1 MTAITAENLSY
12 RYPFCDAPSLADVSF
27 TLEKGEAL
35 LVTGASGC
43 GKSTLLR
50 TLNGLIP
57 SHFKGHLAGRLKVLE
72 LDFPAPLEVVSA
84 HVGTVLQNP
93 EEQIMATTVQE
104 EVALALEW
112 QCVPQDEI
120 RRRVGVALGSFD
132 LTRLAARSVFNLS
145 SGERQKCVLAAV
157 MASGAD
163 MVVMD
168 EPTANLSPEATEDL
182 AKLCLDLKRQG
193 VTLVIV
199 DHRLYW
205 LRGVLDKL
213 LVLKDGKTV
222 HFGRAVAPRPLTD
235 GTGCRSDPLDTLAA
249 HPDFAAWGLRSVNVS
264 RPVLPAAGR
273 AVAPRPPQSCSTAG
287 AGCPPCQPA
296 VTIRNLSFR
305 YSKKSEWIYRDFS
318 AVIPQGAITAAVGA
332 NGAGKTTL
340 ARLLCGLLKP
350 ASGEIVFDVT
360 PQSGGTRSRA
370 SEVARPPRAR
380 REQTAFVMQQMDIQ
394 LYMRTVEEELLFSA
408 PRRLDKATRRADA
421 AHWLEV
427 FGLTHLK
434 DRHPH
439 SLSGGEKQ
447 RLVVACALMK
457 RPALMILDEPTSG
470 LDGRNMRLIARELKA
485 YAAQGGAA
493 LLITHDLEL
502 LSLVADCQLEIKQRG
517 SKAQKQG
524 NTSASVVKVSEN
536 SPENAAPRQK
546 GSR

>member
-1 MTAITAENLSY
+1 MIIAENLSY
-12 RYPFCDAPSLADVSF
+12 HYPFCDVPSLANVSF
-27 TLEKGEAL
+27 TLAKGEAL

-57 SHFKGHLAGRLKVLE
+57 NHFKGKFEGRLKVLDLE
-72 LDFPAPLEVVSA
+72 FPVPLDEVST

-120 RRRVGVALGSFD
+120 RRRVGVALDAFD

-157 MASGAD
+157 LASGAD
-163 MVVMD
+163 VVVMD

-182 AKLCLDLKRQG
+182 AKLCLTLKSHG

-213 LVLKDGKTV
+213 LVLKDGKVV
-222 HFGRAVAPRPLTD
+222 HFGRAVAPQPPTD
-235 GTGCRSDPLDTLAA
+235 DTGCRSHPSDPLDALAA
-249 HPDFAAWGLRSVNVS
+249 HPDFATWGLRSVNVS
-264 RPVLPAAGR
+264 RPVLPTVG
-273 AVAPRPPQSCSTAG
+273 G
-287 AGCPPCQPA
+287 ADHHQPA

-318 AVIPQGAITAAVGA
+318 AVIPQGAITAVVGA

-350 ASGEIVFDVT
+350 TSGEITFTAPGRAVSMKRPCDDGRAVA
-360 PQSGGTRSRA
+360 PQPPFAALS
-370 SEVARPPRAR
+370 PRAR

-408 PRRLDKATRRADA
+408 PRRLDKSTRRADA
-421 AHWLEV
+421 THWLEV

-434 DRHPH
+434 NRHPH

-457 RPALMILDEPTSG
+457 RPTLMILDEPTSG
-470 LDGRNMRLIARELKA
+470 LDGNNMRIIAHELKA
-485 YAAQGGAA
+485 YAAQGGSA

-502 LSLVADCQLEIKQRG
+502 LSLVADYRLEITHVTEPG
-517 SKAQKQG
+517 G
-524 NTSASVVKVSEN
+524 DV
-536 SPENAAPRQK
+536 
-546 GSR
+546 

>member
-1 MTAITAENLSY
+1 MITAENLSY
-12 RYPFCDAPSLADVSF
+12 HYPFCDAPSLANVSF

-57 SHFKGHLAGRLKVLE
+57 NHFKGKFEGRLKVLDLE
-72 LDFPAPLEVVSA
+72 FPAPLDEVST

-112 QCVPQDEI
+112 QCMPQDEI
-120 RRRVGVALGSFD
+120 RRRVGVALDAFD

-163 MVVMD
+163 VVVMD

-182 AKLCLDLKRQG
+182 AKLCLTLKSHG

-213 LVLKDGKTV
+213 LVLKDGKVTLNLARLENL
-222 HFGRAVAPRPLTD
+222 GKP
-235 GTGCRSDPLDTLAA
+235 DPLDRLAA
-249 HPDFAAWGLRSVNVS
+249 HPDFATCGLRSVNV
-264 RPVLPAAGR
+264 
-273 AVAPRPPQSCSTAG
+273 PRPALLAVNEMNCQ
-287 AGCPPCQPA
+287 QPA
-296 VTIRNLSFR
+296 VTVHNLSFR

-318 AVIPQGAITAAVGA
+318 AVIPQGAITAVVGA

-350 ASGEIVFDVT
+350 TSGEIAFAT
-360 PQSGGTRSRA
+360 PGGGA
-370 SEVARPPRAR
+370 ARPPRAR

-394 LYMRTVEEELLFSA
+394 LYMRTVEDELLFSA
-408 PRRLDKATRRADA
+408 PRRLDKATRHADA
-421 AHWLEV
+421 THWLEV

-457 RPALMILDEPTSG
+457 RPSLMILDEPTSG
-470 LDGRNMRLIARELKA
+470 LDGNNMRIIARELKA

-502 LSLVADCQLEIKQRG
+502 LSLVADCQLAITRG
-517 SKAQKQG
+517 PGQEG
-524 NTSASVVKVSEN
+524 
-536 SPENAAPRQK
+536 AA
-546 GSR
+546 

>member
-1 MTAITAENLSY
+1 MITAENLSY
-12 RYPFCDAPSLADVSF
+12 RYPFCDAPSLANVSF
-27 TLEKGEAL
+27 TLEKGEAM

-57 SHFKGHLAGRLKVLE
+57 NHFKGRLEGRLKVLDLE
-72 LDFPAPLEVVSA
+72 FPSPLEEVSRR
-84 HVGTVLQNP
+84 VGTVLQNP

-120 RRRVGVALGSFD
+120 RRRVGVALESFD

-145 SGERQKCVLAAV
+145 SGERQKCVLAAI

-163 MVVMD
+163 VVVMD
-168 EPTANLSPEATEDL
+168 EPTANLSPGATEGL
-182 AKLCLDLKRQG
+182 AKLCLTLKSHG

-213 LVLKDGKTV
+213 LVLKDGKVTLNLARLENL
-222 HFGRAVAPRPLTD
+222 GKP
-235 GTGCRSDPLDTLAA
+235 DPLDRLAA
-249 HPDFAAWGLRSVNVS
+249 HPDFATCGLRSVNVS
-264 RPVLPAAGR
+264 RPALL
-273 AVAPRPPQSCSTAG
+273 AVKKVNCQ
-287 AGCPPCQPA
+287 QPA
-296 VTIRNLSFR
+296 VTVHNLSFR

-318 AVIPQGAITAAVGA
+318 AVIPQGAITAVVGA

-350 ASGEIVFDVT
+350 TSGEIAFAT
-360 PQSGGTRSRA
+360 PGGGA
-370 SEVARPPRAR
+370 ARPPRAR

-394 LYMRTVEEELLFSA
+394 LYMRTVEDELLFSA
-408 PRRLDKATRRADA
+408 PRRLDKATRHADA

-457 RPALMILDEPTSG
+457 RPTLMILDEPTSG
-470 LDGRNMRLIARELKA
+470 LDGNNMRIIAHELKA

-502 LSLVADCQLEIKQRG
+502 LSLVADCQLAITRG
-517 SKAQKQG
+517 PGQEG
-524 NTSASVVKVSEN
+524 
-536 SPENAAPRQK
+536 AA
-546 GSR
+546 

>member
-1 MTAITAENLSY
+1 MITAENLSY
-12 RYPFCDAPSLADVSF
+12 RYPFCDAPSLANVSF
-27 TLEKGEAL
+27 TLEKGEAM

-57 SHFKGHLAGRLKVLE
+57 NHFKGRLEGRLKVLDLE
-72 LDFPAPLEVVSA
+72 FPSPLEEVSRR
-84 HVGTVLQNP
+84 VGTVLQNP

-120 RRRVGVALGSFD
+120 RRRVGVALESFD

-145 SGERQKCVLAAV
+145 SGERQKCVLAAI

-163 MVVMD
+163 VVVMD

-182 AKLCLDLKRQG
+182 AKLCLTLKSHG

-213 LVLKDGKTV
+213 LVLKDGKVTLNLARLENL
-222 HFGRAVAPRPLTD
+222 GKP
-235 GTGCRSDPLDTLAA
+235 DPLDRLAA
-249 HPDFAAWGLRSVNVS
+249 HPDFATCGLRSVNVS
-264 RPVLPAAGR
+264 RPALL
-273 AVAPRPPQSCSTAG
+273 AVNEVNCQ
-287 AGCPPCQPA
+287 QPA
-296 VTIRNLSFR
+296 VTVHNLSFR

-318 AVIPQGAITAAVGA
+318 AVIPQGAITAVVGA

-350 ASGEIVFDVT
+350 TSGEIAFAT
-360 PQSGGTRSRA
+360 PGGGA
-370 SEVARPPRAR
+370 ARPPRAR

-394 LYMRTVEEELLFSA
+394 LYMRTVEDELLFSA
-408 PRRLDKATRRADA
+408 PRRLDKATRHADA

-457 RPALMILDEPTSG
+457 RPTLMILDEPTSG
-470 LDGRNMRLIARELKA
+470 LDGNNMRIIARELKA

-502 LSLVADCQLEIKQRG
+502 LSLVADCQLAITRG
-517 SKAQKQG
+517 PGQEG
-524 NTSASVVKVSEN
+524 VV
-536 SPENAAPRQK
+536 
-546 GSR
+546 

>member
-1 MTAITAENLSY
+1 MITAENLFY
-12 RYPFCDAPSLADVSF
+12 HYPFCDTPSLANVSF

-57 SHFKGHLAGRLKVLE
+57 NHFKGKFEGRLKVLDLE
-72 LDFPAPLEVVSA
+72 FPAPLEAVSTR
-84 HVGTVLQNP
+84 VGTVLQNP

-120 RRRVGVALGSFD
+120 RRRVGVALDAFD

-163 MVVMD
+163 VVVMD

-182 AKLCLDLKRQG
+182 AKLCLTLKSHG

-213 LVLKDGKTV
+213 LVLKDGKV
-222 HFGRAVAPRPLTD
+222 VQFGRAIAPRPPPD
-235 GTGCRSDPLDTLAA
+235 GTGCRPCPSDPLDTLAT
-249 HPDFAAWGLRSVNVS
+249 HPDFATWGLRSVNVS
-264 RPVLPAAGR
+264 RPVLPTVG
-273 AVAPRPPQSCSTAG
+273 G
-287 AGCPPCQPA
+287 ADHHHPA
-296 VTIRNLSFR
+296 VTIHNLSFR
-305 YSKKSEWIYRDFS
+305 YAKKSEWIYRDFS
-318 AVIPQGAITAAVGA
+318 AVIPQGAITAVVGA

-350 ASGEIVFDVT
+350 TSGEITFTAPGRAVSMKPPCDDGRAVA
-360 PQSGGTRSRA
+360 PQPPFAALS
-370 SEVARPPRAR
+370 PRAR
-380 REQTAFVMQQMDIQ
+380 RKQTAFVMQQMDIQ

-421 AHWLEV
+421 AHWLDV
-427 FGLTHLK
+427 FGLTHLE

-457 RPALMILDEPTSG
+457 RPTLMILDEPTSG
-470 LDGRNMRLIARELKA
+470 LDGNNMRIIARELKA

-502 LSLVADCQLEIKQRG
+502 LSLVADYQLEIKQ
-517 SKAQKQG
+517 S
-524 NTSASVVKVSEN
+524 
-536 SPENAAPRQK
+536 
-546 GSR
+546 

>member
-1 MTAITAENLSY
+1 MITAENLSY
-12 RYPFCDAPSLADVSF
+12 RYPFCETPSLSDVSF
-27 TLEKGEAL
+27 TLEKGEAM

-57 SHFKGHLAGRLKVLE
+57 NHFKGRLEGRLKVLDLE
-72 LDFPAPLEVVSA
+72 FPSPLEEVSRR
-84 HVGTVLQNP
+84 VGTVLQNP

-120 RRRVGVALGSFD
+120 RRRVGVALESFD

-145 SGERQKCVLAAV
+145 SGERQKGVLAAI

-163 MVVMD
+163 VVVMD
-168 EPTANLSPEATEDL
+168 EPTANLSPEATEGL
-182 AKLCLDLKRQG
+182 AKLCLALKSHG

-213 LVLKDGKTV
+213 LVLKDGKVTLNLARLENL
-222 HFGRAVAPRPLTD
+222 GKP
-235 GTGCRSDPLDTLAA
+235 DPLDRLAA
-249 HPDFAAWGLRSVNVS
+249 HPDFATCGLRSVNVS
-264 RPVLPAAGR
+264 RPALL
-273 AVAPRPPQSCSTAG
+273 AVNEVNCQ
-287 AGCPPCQPA
+287 QPA
-296 VTIRNLSFR
+296 VTVHNLSFR

-318 AVIPQGAITAAVGA
+318 AVIPQGAITAVVGA

-340 ARLLCGLLKP
+340 ARLLCGLLTP
-350 ASGEIVFDVT
+350 TSGEIRFAF
-360 PQSGGTRSRA
+360 PGGGTDLPLRS
-370 SEVARPPRAR
+370 R

-394 LYMRTVEEELLFSA
+394 LYMRTVEDELLFSA
-408 PRRLDKATRRADA
+408 PRRLDKATRHADA

-457 RPALMILDEPTSG
+457 RPTLMILDEPTSG
-470 LDGRNMRLIARELKA
+470 LDGNNMRIIARELKA

-502 LSLVADCQLEIKQRG
+502 LSLVADCQLAITRG
-517 SKAQKQG
+517 PGQEG
-524 NTSASVVKVSEN
+524 
-536 SPENAAPRQK
+536 AA
-546 GSR
+546 

>member
-1 MTAITAENLSY
+1 MITAENLSY
-12 RYPFCDAPSLADVSF
+12 RYPFCETPSLSDVSF
-27 TLEKGEAL
+27 RLEKGEVM

-57 SHFKGHLAGRLKVLE
+57 NHFKGRLEGRLKVLDLE
-72 LDFPAPLEVVSA
+72 FPSPLEEVSRR
-84 HVGTVLQNP
+84 VGTVLQNP

-120 RRRVGVALGSFD
+120 RRRVGVALDSFD
-132 LTRLAARSVFNLS
+132 LSRLAARSVFNLS

-163 MVVMD
+163 VVVMD

-182 AKLCLDLKRQG
+182 AKLCLTLKRHG
-193 VTLVIV
+193 VTIVIV

-213 LVLKDGKTV
+213 LVLKDGKVT
-222 HFGRAVAPRPLTD
+222 LTLARLENL
-235 GTGCRSDPLDTLAA
+235 GKLDPLDHLAA
-249 HPDFAAWGLRSVNVS
+249 HPDFASWGLRSVNVS
-264 RPVLPAAGR
+264 RPALPTVGME
-273 AVAPRPPQSCSTAG
+273 
-287 AGCPPCQPA
+287 GCPQPS
-296 VTIRNLSFR
+296 VVIRNLSFR

-318 AVIPQGAITAAVGA
+318 AVIPQCAITAIVGA

-350 ASGEIVFDVT
+350 TSGEITFTVL
-360 PQSGGTRSRA
+360 PS
-370 SEVARPPRAR
+370 RAR

-408 PRRLDKATRRADA
+408 PRRLDKATRHADA

-427 FGLTHLK
+427 FGLTLLK

-457 RPALMILDEPTSG
+457 RPTLMILDEPTSG
-470 LDGRNMRLIARELKA
+470 LDGNNMRIIARELKA
-485 YAAQGGAA
+485 YAAHGGAA

-502 LSLVADCQLEIKQRG
+502 LSLVADCQLAI
-517 SKAQKQG
+517 
-524 NTSASVVKVSEN
+524 TH
-536 SPENAAPRQK
+536 APDEEEAD
-546 GSR
+546 

>member
-1 MTAITAENLSY
+1 MKAITAENLSY
-12 RYPFCDAPSLADVSF
+12 RYPFCDAPSLANVSF

-57 SHFKGHLAGRLKVLE
+57 NHFKGRMEGRLKVLYLE
-72 LDFPAPLEVVSA
+72 FPAPLDEVSA

-112 QCVPQDEI
+112 KCVPQDEI
-120 RRRVGVALGSFD
+120 RRRVGVALDAFD

-163 MVVMD
+163 VVVMD

-182 AKLCLDLKRQG
+182 AKLCLTLKRHG
-193 VTLVIV
+193 VTIVIV

-213 LVLKDGKTV
+213 LVLKDGKVV
-222 HFGRAVAPRPLTD
+222 HFGRAVAPRPPTD
-235 GTGCRSDPLDTLAA
+235 GTGCRPYRSDPLDHLAA
-249 HPDFAAWGLRSVNVS
+249 HPDFATWGLRNVNVS
-264 RPVLPAAGR
+264 RLALPTIGMED
-273 AVAPRPPQSCSTAG
+273 
-287 AGCPPCQPA
+287 CPLPA

-318 AVIPQGAITAAVGA
+318 AVIPQCAITAIVGA

-340 ARLLCGLLKP
+340 ARLLCGLLNP
-350 ASGEIVFDVT
+350 TSGEITFTVL
-360 PQSGGTRSRA
+360 PS
-370 SEVARPPRAR
+370 RAR

-408 PRRLDKATRRADA
+408 PRRLDKSTRRADA

-427 FGLTHLK
+427 FGLAHLK

-457 RPALMILDEPTSG
+457 RPTLMILDEPTSG
-470 LDGRNMRLIARELKA
+470 LDGNNMRIIARELKA
-485 YAAQGGAA
+485 YAAQGGSA

-502 LSLVADCQLEIKQRG
+502 LSLVADYRLEI
-517 SKAQKQG
+517 
-524 NTSASVVKVSEN
+524 THITAS
-536 SPENAAPRQK
+536 
-546 GSR
+546 GGDD

>member
-1 MTAITAENLSY
+1 MITAENLSY
-12 RYPFCDAPSLADVSF
+12 HYPFCETPSLSDVSF
-27 TLEKGEAL
+27 TLEKGEAI

-57 SHFKGHLAGRLKVLE
+57 NHFKGRLEGRLKVLDLE
-72 LDFPAPLEVVSA
+72 FPSPLEEVSRR
-84 HVGTVLQNP
+84 VGTVLQNP

-120 RRRVGVALGSFD
+120 RRRVGVALESFD

-145 SGERQKCVLAAV
+145 SGERQKCVLAAI

-163 MVVMD
+163 VVVMD

-182 AKLCLDLKRQG
+182 AKLCLTLKSHG

-213 LVLKDGKTV
+213 LVLKDGKVTLNLARLENL
-222 HFGRAVAPRPLTD
+222 GKP
-235 GTGCRSDPLDTLAA
+235 DPLDRLAA
-249 HPDFAAWGLRSVNVS
+249 HPDFATCGLRSVNVS
-264 RPVLPAAGR
+264 RPALL
-273 AVAPRPPQSCSTAG
+273 AVNEMN
-287 AGCPPCQPA
+287 CQPPA
-296 VTIRNLSFR
+296 VTIHNLSFR
-305 YSKKSEWIYRDFS
+305 YSKKAEWIYRDFS
-318 AVIPQGAITAAVGA
+318 AVIPQGAITAVVGA

-350 ASGEIVFDVT
+350 TSGEIAFAT
-360 PQSGGTRSRA
+360 PGGGA
-370 SEVARPPRAR
+370 ARPPRAR

-394 LYMRTVEEELLFSA
+394 LYMRTVEDELLFSA

-421 AHWLEV
+421 AHWLDV
-427 FGLTHLK
+427 FGLAHLK

-457 RPALMILDEPTSG
+457 RPSLMILDEPTSG
-470 LDGRNMRLIARELKA
+470 LDGNNMRIIARELKA

-493 LLITHDLEL
+493 LLITLDLEL
-502 LSLVADCQLEIKQRG
+502 LSLVADCQLAITRG
-517 SKAQKQG
+517 PGQEG
-524 NTSASVVKVSEN
+524 
-536 SPENAAPRQK
+536 AA
-546 GSR
+546 